1 MGRHVPR
8 LPGRGPLRGD
18 RYSDPVA
25 AAGHRRDFDLAD
37 GSVLSGRRP
46 VPIDHSVCDF
56 PAGLGL
62 AHSQWSHHVVA
73 RHPRPGAMAGL
84 GLWVIGLFV
93 GIELVFYGVAWIALA
108 LDLRS
113 LA

>member
-1 MGRHVPR
+1 MGRPVPTLAR
-8 LPGRGPLRGD
+8 RGPVRGD

-25 AAGHRRDFDLAD
+25 AASHRRDFDLAD

-46 VPIDHSVCDF
+46 VPIDHSVRDF

-84 GLWVIGLFV
+84 GAVGHRLFV
-93 GIELVFYGVAWIALA
+93 GIELLFYGVAW
-108 LDLRS
+108 
-113 LA
+113 